1 MRVVVADPPAFTP
14 PYDHALAAAL
24 ARAGVDVELVTSRFR
39 FGDVPQPDGYRRREL
54 FYPLSSRLFRRS
66 RLRLPLKALEH
77 PLGLV
82 RLARVPADVVHLQW
96 VAAPEL
102 DARLLRHGAPLVF
115 TAHDLLPRRTASKEA
130 LWRRLFDRFERVVV
144 HSERGREAL
153 AELGVAEG
161 KLRVIRHPAFPGSIE
176 RRDDGSTVLALGLVR
191 PYKQL
196 DQAREAVSRVNGARL
211 RVAGD
216 ASAFLP
222 ESEIDRALA
231 ESTVAVFPYRAELD
245 QSGALLRALGAGL
258 PAVVY
263 DVGGLAEPVR
273 TFGAGRVV
281 SPEDIDG
288 LADAIRD
295 LLHDP
300 EALEAARDGALRARD
315 ELTWDAAAAAH
326 LDVYRELL

>member
-14 PYDHALAAAL
+14 PYDDALAAAL
-24 ARAGVDVELVTSRFR
+24 ARGGADVELITSRFR
-39 FGDVPQPDGYRRREL
+39 FGDVPRPDGYRRREL
-54 FYPLSSRLFRRS
+54 FYPLSARLFRRS
-66 RLRLPLKALEH
+66 RLRLPLKVLEH

-82 RLARVPADVVHLQW
+82 RLARVRADVVHLQW

-102 DARLLRHGAPLVF
+102 DARLLRHSAPLVF
-115 TAHDLLPRRTASKEA
+115 TAHDLLPRRTAAKEA
-130 LWRRLFDRFERVVV
+130 LWLRLFDRFERVVV

-153 AELGVAEG
+153 AEFGVSEG
-161 KLRVIRHPAFPGSIE
+161 KLRVISHPVFPGSIE

-196 DQAREAVSRVNGARL
+196 DQARAAVSRVNGARL

-216 ASAFLP
+216 ANALLP
-222 ESEIDRALA
+222 ETEIDRALA
-231 ESTVAVFPYRAELD
+231 ESTIAVFPYRAELD
-245 QSGALLRALGAGL
+245 QSGALLRALGAGV

-281 SPEDIDG
+281 SPDDIDG

-295 LLHDP
+295 LLLDP
-300 EALEAARDGALRARD
+300 GALEAARAGALRARA

-326 LDVYRELL
+326 LDLYRELL